1 MSWKAH
7 ETPPRAA
14 GSWWGGR
21 AVAPDAQASLAPWRA
36 GVHTCLAWKL
46 GTAEVLPGQRGL
58 WQARQIVILPSLS
71 FSICHLGESP
81 LPQKAD
87 DKGRG
92 KIPQAASEKGPILSW
107 FGGRGYR
114 QPLKRSW
121 LPTPCPLPV
130 APAAGEAP
138 AAHPPASGDRGQAP
152 SNPS

>member
-1 MSWKAH
+1 MSWEAH

-46 GTAEVLPGQRGL
+46 GTAEVLLGQRGL
-58 WQARQIVILPSLS
+58 WQAQQIVILPSLS

-87 DKGRG
+87 DKGEEGVREG
-92 KIPQAASEKGPILSW
+92 SRKD
-107 FGGRGYR
+107 
-114 QPLKRSW
+114 
-121 LPTPCPLPV
+121 
-130 APAAGEAP
+130 
-138 AAHPPASGDRGQAP
+138 PPSFV
-152 SNPS
+152 